1 MITLSGFASVQV
13 PAGIPSKSVGPVSTV
28 ALTVAA
34 LLVTLSW
41 VEPNHYDP
49 WTTFQSQLAMAAG
62 ALLFGAWLLIRT
74 WRAGPCAQPALAWAV
89 LAAAFVPWV
98 QLQFGVVYF
107 FGDAWITSLYLLGFA
122 LAIMVG
128 ARAVQAFDIAVLLDA
143 VYGVILVGG
152 LLSAWIGLYQWLKLD
167 YLGDAVVAN
176 DLGDRIVANLAQPN
190 LLANL
195 LVCAALAVG
204 WLHSSGRIGGAIAL
218 LGIAFLFIA
227 MPLTGSRSGAV
238 ASFGVVGLLLVAPK
252 ERSHSVR
259 PAAILAAA
267 GAAALGATF
276 GLMGILLTGEDAASV
291 RSLASTA
298 SAGTRPTHWASMVDA
313 IMRHPWQGY
322 GWNQV
327 VVAQQ
332 SVAADHP
339 TTREI
344 LGSSHNLFLDL
355 LVQNGIPLG
364 LLMIAALAASLALAL
379 RNARTVAGAF
389 AAAPII
395 AIGMYSMVEYPNE
408 YATFLVPLGLL
419 FGGLLS
425 LRAGRYEMRVP
436 KLLPLALLVVV
447 GAMLVITARDYF
459 NVEANYRAFRF
470 EQNGFGVGKPR
481 EPIRPVLVLTQLSEF
496 LGFARTNAK
505 ADMSLQ
511 EMLWFEHV
519 AKRYPNWTALIR
531 WASALAQNG
540 QPEQAR
546 AALAGICKTHPD
558 TICTRAQAVWRRLGR
573 DSPSVAAVPWPT
585 PGT

>member
-1 MITLSGFASVQV
+1 MITLAKAASIEV
-13 PAGIPSKSVGPVSTV
+13 PPSNPARSVGPISAIV
-28 ALTVAA
+28 LTVAA
-34 LLVTLSW
+34 VLVTLSW

-49 WTTFQSQLAMAAG
+49 WTSFQSQLAMAAG
-62 ALLFGAWLLIRT
+62 ALLFAAWLLIRT
-74 WRAGPCAQPALAWAV
+74 LRAAPCAYPALAWAV
-89 LAAAFVPWV
+89 VATAFVPWV
-98 QLQFGVVYF
+98 QLQLGVVFF

-122 LAIMVG
+122 LAMMNGSRTVK
-128 ARAVQAFDIAVLLDA
+128 AFGMPFLLDV
-143 VYGVILVGG
+143 VYGIVLVGG
-152 LLSAWIGLYQWLKLD
+152 LLSVWIGLYQWLQLD

-204 WLHSSGRIGGAIAL
+204 WLYSSGRIGGATAL
-218 LGIAFLFIA
+218 LGIAFLFTT
-227 MPLTGSRSGAV
+227 MPLTGSRSGAL
-238 ASFGVVGLLLVAPK
+238 ASLGVVALLLIAPT
-252 ERSHSVR
+252 ERSHSAR
-259 PAAILAAA
+259 PTAILAAA
-267 GAAALGATF
+267 GAAALGAAF
-276 GLMGILLTGEDAASV
+276 GLLGIWLTGEDAASV

-313 IMRHPWQGY
+313 IMNRPWQGY

-327 VVAQQ
+327 VVAHQ

-339 TTREI
+339 TTGEI

-364 LLMIAALAASLALAL
+364 LLIMAVLSTSLVLAL

-395 AIGMYSMVEYPNE
+395 AIGMYSMVEFPNE
-408 YATFLVPLGLL
+408 YATFLIPLGLL

-425 LRAGRYEMRVP
+425 LRSSRFEMRVP
-436 KLLPLALLVVV
+436 KLVPLALLIVV
-447 GAMLVITARDYF
+447 GAMLVVTSRDYL
-459 NVEANYRAFRF
+459 NIEANYRAFRF
-470 EQNGFGVGKPR
+470 EQNGFGVGRPP
-481 EPIRPVLVLTQLSEF
+481 EPVRPVLVLTQLSEF
-496 LGFARTNAK
+496 LRFARTNAK
-505 ADMSLQ
+505 ADMTPQ
-511 EMLWFEHV
+511 EILWFERV

-546 AALAGICKTHPD
+546 AALAGICNTHPD
-558 TICTRAQAVWRRLGR
+558 TICVRAQAVWKRMGR
-573 DSPSVAAVPWPT
+573 DNPSIAAASWPT
-585 PGT
+585 PRS